1 MSILSTIKD
10 AVSTV
15 TSTVSSSTSIKVYLA
30 IGAMAV
36 ALAGGAWAYV
46 HSLQSTIET
55 QHDTIVSKGKTITK
69 QEGDISTL
77 KADRA
82 EAVTQRDA
90 AQARTATLNE
100 ENQKNAADLEKA
112 RQNAATLAGQ
122 LAAAQA
128 GNACAKSA
136 VPDAVKRLQRQAITD
151 FNAEYG
157 AKAGDQAG
165 KTAAGGDVP
174 AA

>member
-1 MSILSTIKD
+1 MSILSTIKE
-10 AVSTV
+10 AVSTA
-15 TSTVSSSTSIKVYLA
+15 TSAVSSSTSIKVYLT

-46 HSLQSTIET
+46 HSLQSTIT
-55 QHDTIVSKGKTITK
+55 MQSATIESKGETITK
-69 QEGDISTL
+69 QKDDISTL

-82 EAVTQRDA
+82 EAVTQRNA
-90 AQARTATLNE
+90 AQARTVTLNK

-112 RQNAATLAGQ
+112 RQTAATLAGQ

-136 VPDAVKRLQRQAITD
+136 VPDTVKRLQHQAITD

-157 AKAGDQAG
+157 AKTGDHPG
-165 KTAAGGDVP
+165 KAAASGDVP
-174 AA
+174 PT

>member
-10 AVSTV
+10 TMSTV
-15 TSTVSSSTSIKVYLA
+15 TSTVSSSASIKVYLA

-46 HSLQSTIET
+46 HSLQSTITT
-55 QHDTIVSKGKTITK
+55 QYATIASKGETITK
-69 QEGDISTL
+69 QEDDISTL

-112 RQNAATLAGQ
+112 RQNAATLAGL

-136 VPDAVKRLQRQAITD
+136 VPDAVKRLQHQAITD

-157 AKAGDQAG
+157 TKTGGQAG
-165 KTAAGGDVP
+165 KAAASGDVP